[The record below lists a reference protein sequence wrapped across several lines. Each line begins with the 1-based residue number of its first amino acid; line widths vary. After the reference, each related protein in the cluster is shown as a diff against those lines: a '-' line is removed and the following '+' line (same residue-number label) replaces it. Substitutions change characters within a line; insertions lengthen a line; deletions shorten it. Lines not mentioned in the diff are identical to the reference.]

1 MSKCPECGEEIDYL
15 HNVESGDMDYR
26 FNPDG
31 SYESGDFMTDGGKNE
46 YECPKCRKTL
56 FTNETDAQE
65 FLNPTIQIEVKNG
78 TVTDVRN
85 LPEGCKYEV
94 IDHDLTEEG
103 QQ

>member
-1 MSKCPECGEEIDYL
+1 
-15 HNVESGDMDYR
+15 
-26 FNPDG
+26 
-31 SYESGDFMTDGGKNE
+31 MTDGGKNE
-46 YECPKCRKTL
+46 YECPKCMKTL

-85 LPEGCKYEV
+85 LPEGSKYEV

-103 QQ
+103 